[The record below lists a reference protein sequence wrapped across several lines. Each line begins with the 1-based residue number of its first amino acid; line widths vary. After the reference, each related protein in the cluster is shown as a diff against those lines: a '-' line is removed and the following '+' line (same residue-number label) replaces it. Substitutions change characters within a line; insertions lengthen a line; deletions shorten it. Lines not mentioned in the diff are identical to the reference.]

1 MLRDLF
7 YLLQQ
12 LSNLFLTHD
21 LKILQTS
28 LIRQDYR
35 RDHCSSIPVVIVT
48 NQLRTLG
55 SHRIDLSIG
64 LESVVDTNSSNIS
77 FVRI

>member
-35 RDHCSSIPVVIVT
+35 RDHCSSTPVIVIVI
-48 NQLRTLG
+48 NQLRTLA
-55 SHRIDLSIG
+55 SPTIDLERGRSI
-64 LESVVDTNSSNIS
+64 SY
-77 FVRI
+77 